1 MVRLLLLV
9 RLGVL
14 LVCLMVRIVLGV
26 DVQLLL
32 VVARLL
38 VVVMLPSVLVVVQ
51 QFVYLLHRKF
61 DLGLLLPPTFLLGSL
76 NRNGSGIVL
85 PLT

>member
-1 MVRLLLLV
+1 MVHLLLLV

-26 DVQLLL
+26 VVQRLL
-32 VVARLL
+32 VVGRLL
-38 VVVMLPSVLVVVQ
+38 VVVMLPSVLVVVLR
-51 QFVYLLHRKF
+51 FVCLLHRKF

-76 NRNGSGIVL
+76 NRNGSDIVL

>member
-1 MVRLLLLV
+1 MVRLLLV
-9 RLGVL
+9 VHLGVL

-32 VVARLL
+32 VAGQLL
-38 VVVMLPSVLVVVQ
+38 VVVTLLLVLVVVLR
-51 QFVYLLHRKF
+51 FVFLLHRRF
-61 DLGLLLPPTFLLGSL
+61 VLGLLLLQVFLMGSV
-76 NRNGSGIVL
+76 NRNGSDIVL

>member
-1 MVRLLLLV
+1 MVHLLLLV

-26 DVQLLL
+26 VAQLLL
-32 VVARLL
+32 VAGQLL
-38 VVVMLPSVLVVVQ
+38 VVVTLPSVLVVVP
-51 QFVYLLHRKF
+51 QFVCLLHRKF

-76 NRNGSGIVL
+76 NRNGSDIVL

>member
-26 DVQLLL
+26 VVQLLL
-32 VVARLL
+32 VVGQLL
-38 VVVMLPSVLVVVQ
+38 VVVMLPLVLVVVLR
-51 QFVYLLHRKF
+51 FVCLLHRKF

-76 NRNGSGIVL
+76 NRNGSDIVL

>member
-76 NRNGSGIVL
+76 NRNGSDIVL

>member
-14 LVCLMVRIVLGV
+14 LVCLMVQIVLGV
-26 DVQLLL
+26 VAQLLL
-32 VVARLL
+32 VVGQLL
-38 VVVMLPSVLVVVQ
+38 VVVMLPSVLVVVL
-51 QFVYLLHRKF
+51 QFVCLLHRKF

-76 NRNGSGIVL
+76 NRNGLDIVL

>member
-1 MVRLLLLV
+1 MVHLLLLV

-26 DVQLLL
+26 VVQRLL
-32 VVARLL
+32 VVGRLL
-38 VVVMLPSVLVVVQ
+38 VVVMLPLVLVVVLR
-51 QFVYLLHRKF
+51 FVCLLHRKF

-76 NRNGSGIVL
+76 NRNGSDIVL